1 MMPGRAPAAC
11 GRRKTDNSEDL
22 AMTAKIFR
30 NSMAVGI
37 SVFLLSVALFMGM
50 LYQYFG
56 SQMARELESEAR
68 LVARG
73 IETMGLDY
81 FDGLQSSSRITWL
94 DTDGTVLYDSVA
106 DPATME
112 NHANREEIREAMIG
126 SQGSSVRRSSTLSED
141 TIYAARRLSDGSV
154 VRLANAQ
161 RTVAVL
167 LVSMIQPL
175 LIILALVL
183 ILAAVLA
190 SRLSKQLIRPILN
203 LDLEHPESCNTYD
216 ELSPLLT
223 RIRRQNDTIREQ
235 VENARQRQQE
245 FTALTEN
252 MSEGFVLL
260 DQKGHILSY
269 NSGALRLLG
278 APAPAGEA
286 NVLTLDRSDVF
297 RHVVEQALGGLRNQG
312 RLDREERCIQL
323 LADPVL
329 RDGQVAGAV
338 LVLVDVTERE
348 QGERLRR
355 EFTANVSH
363 ELKTPLTA
371 ISGMAEIIKNG
382 MVEPEDVNGFAE
394 DIYKETQRLI
404 SLVEDIIHLS
414 RLDEGGTG
422 LQREP
427 VDMLQ
432 LAQKVEERIAPLAKQ
447 AEVTL
452 SVSGSS
458 FVVNGVPAVL
468 EEMLYN
474 LCDNA
479 VKYNRTGG
487 RVDIVLT
494 PRAQG
499 GEVTVSDTGI
509 GIPPQDQQ
517 RVFERFYRV
526 DKSHSKEIGGTGL
539 GLSIVKHGAVLHDAR
554 VELESTLG
562 QGTKVRLV
570 FPA

>member
-1 MMPGRAPAAC
+1 
-11 GRRKTDNSEDL
+11 
-22 AMTAKIFR
+22 MTAKIFR

-81 FDGLQSSSRITWL
+81 FDGLQSSSRITWV

-458 FVVNGVPAVL
+458 FAVNGVPAVL

>member
-81 FDGLQSSSRITWL
+81 FDGLQSSSRITWV

-458 FVVNGVPAVL
+458 FAVNGVPAVL

>member
-1 MMPGRAPAAC
+1 
-11 GRRKTDNSEDL
+11 
-22 AMTAKIFR
+22 MTAKIFR

-81 FDGLQSSSRITWL
+81 FDGLQSSSRITWV

-235 VENARQRQQE
+235 VETPASASR
-245 FTALTEN
+245 
-252 MSEGFVLL
+252 SLL
-260 DQKGHILSY
+260 
-269 NSGALRLLG
+269 R
-278 APAPAGEA
+278 
-286 NVLTLDRSDVF
+286 
-297 RHVVEQALGGLRNQG
+297 
-312 RLDREERCIQL
+312 
-323 LADPVL
+323 
-329 RDGQVAGAV
+329 
-338 LVLVDVTERE
+338 
-348 QGERLRR
+348 
-355 EFTANVSH
+355 
-363 ELKTPLTA
+363 
-371 ISGMAEIIKNG
+371 
-382 MVEPEDVNGFAE
+382 
-394 DIYKETQRLI
+394 
-404 SLVEDIIHLS
+404 
-414 RLDEGGTG
+414 
-422 LQREP
+422 
-427 VDMLQ
+427 
-432 LAQKVEERIAPLAKQ
+432 
-447 AEVTL
+447 
-452 SVSGSS
+452 
-458 FVVNGVPAVL
+458 
-468 EEMLYN
+468 
-474 LCDNA
+474 
-479 VKYNRTGG
+479 
-487 RVDIVLT
+487 
-494 PRAQG
+494 
-499 GEVTVSDTGI
+499 
-509 GIPPQDQQ
+509 
-517 RVFERFYRV
+517 
-526 DKSHSKEIGGTGL
+526 
-539 GLSIVKHGAVLHDAR
+539 
-554 VELESTLG
+554 
-562 QGTKVRLV
+562 
-570 FPA
+570 

>member
-81 FDGLQSSSRITWL
+81 FDGLQSSSRITWV

-382 MVEPEDVNGFAE
+382 MVEPEDVSGFAE

-499 GEVTVSDTGI
+499 GEVMVSDTGI

-526 DKSHSKEIGGTGL
+526 DKSHSKDPFFY
-539 GLSIVKHGAVLHDAR
+539 SV
-554 VELESTLG
+554 S
-562 QGTKVRLV
+562 
-570 FPA
+570 F